1 MSLESLSYR
10 GIETLD
16 KIEGT
21 EQGILLGSSISLDF
35 KNTRVAIGHL
45 GNVISQG
52 KVTVSSLI
60 DANSNTWQTSN
71 IITEPSASNGSYFGH
86 TVSMNWAGTRIAV
99 GAHGVN
105 KVYVFDATSTSANA
119 WATYV
124 SNTISGYTDSNFG
137 YSVSLGQ
144 DIDTT
149 LAIGAPNHN
158 RVDVWKL
165 SNSSWSLAYSN
176 IGDDIP
182 NIIPLNATSNVTIN
196 SKLTSNV
203 SSLQYGFSCK
213 LAPFGTHLII
223 GAPGSFLNELTTSNS
238 DVPSSDQVSAGQFSW
253 SGGDIGFS
261 QRQSGSARVF
271 TTTDDWTSTVSQL
284 GQTLSGWAAD
294 GNYVQNFTNALS
306 YDKLTF
312 PSLGF
317 STSMNFDGS
326 VIAIGS
332 PNWTLYNNDSLSRSG
347 NVVVY
352 EYSTVSTLWEQRGS
366 YIRGGGKRTC
376 SGYDVKLDYT
386 GNRLA
391 LSMLTSG
398 SFPAVE
404 NHMLYVLDWSGT
416 DWVEAQL
423 PISSKDAGYGYND
436 ENGTKM
442 FSGYRIDMTDGN
454 QVAVSKLWWDDNDL
468 SPDGSGASYVPL
480 FPANNRAYGRV
491 QFYFFLITATF
502 SGNNLFEG
510 YVVANQMMIGSN
522 DASTSNGVAK
532 RLRFGGTFGD
542 NRYDETVIENRVIT
556 TNASELLLHKNHQT
570 NEIIDR
576 VRIKAAEIHL
586 DHMKMYHSVYQGGQ
600 ESKDIQS
607 PRFILDQYGTIA
619 VGNLYSGNDST
630 SSTTSLAETYLDI
643 KGETQIRDKLNVN
656 YKNRSKLLSG
666 HVEYVY
672 MNTRCEDLITSSQ
685 IIDET
690 PGHVKVITISNGS
703 GCPYSSTEKAFEFT
717 DTSSGIGQ
725 SDITGNWDGDDGM
738 MMFWLKLKSVHSA
751 YASNVLCSWGE
762 TLSSNSGV
770 YKGGCLQLTSSG
782 FTINLGSGIGTRT
795 HATALDTNKWY
806 HIGVRFPT
814 EKAHD
819 VNGVDETL
827 NALYINGSSVLLSGT
842 LTSTSSFPN
851 WDSQGWHFG
860 YGDASGS
867 IAGPAGTFM
876 GNMIFYEDFN
886 SGLFTYGYNDGPPTE
901 CLSVGGDATIE
912 NRLGVG
918 TISPAYEIDVDG
930 TISSNVVLAGG
941 SSVESTPYYFT
952 VTVNGSSKFVIDGT
966 QQPTITLYRG
976 VTYRFDQADSSNGS
990 HPFRISTT
998 AEGSQYASGS
1008 SYNGSNGSSG
1018 AYRQFIVPL
1027 DAPDTMYYNCSSH
1040 SNMGGTLKILSGIVT
1055 TSGVAS
1061 SNVFINNH
1069 MGIRTVLPKRYLDVA
1084 GSLSSSN
1091 GGILVRNGDSNTG
1104 GNNAPQIAFGWNGN
1118 EQYQHFIQTRHNT
1131 SAADN
1136 AIDFYVCDSTQ
1147 NNTLASGVTH
1157 NLTLESGK
1165 VGIGT
1170 TNPTQAKL
1178 VVIGHGGSTINIGTY
1193 GWLNNSGGTDQ
1204 ASGSNYYSIY
1214 ADNRIAATE
1223 FNAYSDSRIKKNVV
1237 DINDSS
1243 ALDKIRLLE
1252 PKIYNYIDE
1261 KQKGTSNVYGFIAQE
1276 VANVLPYAVTVST
1289 GDIPNILTN
1298 SNVSVTSD
1306 SNVLELRL
1314 DTTVEGLTLS
1324 NTSNINI
1331 TTDNDQYLTLPVL
1344 SFSGSNVITIQ
1355 NSDKFTNVTGAY
1367 IHGEHIQD
1375 FNNLNK
1381 DAIWAVSTAA
1391 LQEVDRQL
1399 QAEKTKVSTL
1409 ETQVADLLARVTAL
1423 ENN

>member
-10 GIETLD
+10 GVETLD

-21 EQGILLGSSISLDF
+21 EQGILLGSSISLNF

-45 GNVISQG
+45 GNVTSQG

-71 IITEPSASNGSYFGH
+71 IITGPSASNGSYFGH
-86 TVSMNWAGTRIAV
+86 AVSMNWAGTRIAV

-253 SGGDIGFS
+253 SGGDLGFS

-294 GNYVQNFTNALS
+294 GNYVQNFTNSLS

-366 YIRGGGKRTC
+366 YIRGGGKNTC

-436 ENGTKM
+436 EDGTKM

-454 QVAVSKLWWDDNDL
+454 QVAVSKLWWNDNDL

-480 FPANNRAYGRV
+480 FPANKVAYGRV

-570 NEIIDR
+570 NETIDR

-666 HVEYVY
+666 HTEYVY

-685 IIDET
+685 IIDEK

-703 GCPYSSTEKAFEFT
+703 GLYSSTEKAFEFT
-717 DTSSGIGQ
+717 GTSSGIGQ

-738 MMFWLKLKSVHSA
+738 MMFWLKLKSAHSA

-762 TLSSNSGV
+762 TLSSVSGV
-770 YKGGCLQLTSSG
+770 YRGGCLQLTSTG

-795 HATALDTNKWY
+795 HATTLDTNKWY
-806 HIGVRFPT
+806 HICVRFPT

-827 NALYINGSSVLLSGT
+827 NALYINGSSVSLSGT

-851 WDSQGWHFG
+851 WDSQSWHFG
-860 YGDASGS
+860 YGDASGPD

-886 SGLFTYGYNDGPPTE
+886 SGLITYGYNDGPPSE
-901 CLSVGGDATIE
+901 CLSVGGDAIIE

-918 TISPAYEIDVDG
+918 TVTPAYEIDVDG
-930 TISSNVVLAGG
+930 TISSSNVVLAGG

-1040 SNMGGTLKILSGIVT
+1040 SSMGGTLRILSGIVT

-1061 SNVFINNH
+1061 SNVFVNNH
-1069 MGIRTVLPKRYLDVA
+1069 MGIGIQTPKGPLHIHESTGSSHSAGYGTLVLEH
-1084 GSLSSSN
+1084 
-1091 GGILVRNGDSNTG
+1091 GDSG
-1104 GNNAPQIAFGWNGN
+1104 GSSCIIFPSKKNYASDYGYI
-1118 EQYQHFIQTRHNT
+1118 QYE
-1131 SAADN
+1131 
-1136 AIDFYVCDSTQ
+1136 DSTSGT
-1147 NNTLASGVTH
+1147 NEKSRLIFGTENDGRGTAEDNIILSPSAS
-1157 NLTLESGK
+1157 

-1170 TNPTQAKL
+1170 DTPTQAKL
-1178 VVIGHGGSTINIGTY
+1178 VVSGHGGSTYSVGTY
-1193 GWLNNSGGTDQ
+1193 GWLNNSGGTAQDT
-1204 ASGSNYYSIY
+1204 SNNAVHYSIY
-1214 ADNRIAATE
+1214 ADNRIACSE
-1223 FNAYSDSRIKKNVV
+1223 FNAFSDSRIKKNVV

-1261 KQKGTSNVYGFIAQE
+1261 KQRGTSNVYGFIAQE
-1276 VANVLPYAVTVST
+1276 VSNVLPYAVTVGT

-1331 TTDNDQYLTLPVL
+1331 TTDKDKYLTVPVL
-1344 SFSGSNVITIQ
+1344 TFSGSNVITIQ
-1355 NSDKFTNVTGAY
+1355 NNQYFSNVTGTY
-1367 IHGEHIQD
+1367 IHGEQVSNFHH
-1375 FNNLNK
+1375 LNK

-1399 QAEKTKVSTL
+1399 QAEKAK
-1409 ETQVADLLARVTAL
+1409 VADLIARVTAL